1 MFKAWIRLEWRAFE
15 LQAVWARVHITW
27 THLVCLMGCCRGLAH
42 TITPHL
48 HPEHP
53 ASTHTH
59 THTCTGHLSIWSVWL
74 HALLWLTELFRDQ
87 PTEKSS
93 NCHNFISCDQSTNK
107 HSRGPPRLERPI
119 VMFLTATS
127 QGRGRT
133 DICFFSTSGTPEEYG
148 ISDEGNTEG
157 ERAPTSQS
165 ARLASF

>member
-1 MFKAWIRLEWRAFE
+1 MTQTRVESVWVTGSVSACAHYMNSFSVSNGL
-15 LQAVWARVHITW
+15 LQGSR
-27 THLVCLMGCCRGLAH
+27 THH
-42 TITPHL
+42 YTTFTPRT
-48 HPEHP
+48 P
-53 ASTHTH
+53 SVHTH

-74 HALLWLTELFRDQ
+74 HALLWLSELFRDQ

-157 ERAPTSQS
+157 ERAPTSHS
-165 ARLASF
+165 AQLASF